1 MEPHVFAAVLFAG
14 LLHAG
19 WNAMIKVRLEP
30 LLAIT
35 LISSAACL
43 VVAPAAPFVP
53 FPVASAW
60 PYIIASLVIHAGYY
74 YGLAQAY
81 RAGDL
86 GHMYPIARGSAPL
99 MTALGAFVLLG
110 ESPGWRGTLG
120 VLILT
125 AGIML
130 LALKGGR
137 AGAAFDRRAVSFALL
152 TAVTIAAYTLVD
164 GVGARQGPE
173 PLAYIYWLL
182 LTDGLM
188 MLLFG
193 IVYFGREGFRQPLRT
208 WALLAVAGIMS
219 MAAYAIA
226 IWAMSQA
233 PIALV
238 AALRETSVMFAA
250 LIGIVV
256 LREPVVP
263 MRLVAAVV
271 VMVGMVL
278 VRLR

>member
-14 LLHAG
+14 ALHAG
-19 WNAMIKVRLEP
+19 WNAIIKVRLEP

-35 LISSAACL
+35 LISAAAFV

-60 PYIIASLVIHAGYY
+60 PYIFASLVIHGAYY

-86 GHMYPIARGSAPL
+86 GHMYPIARGTAPL
-99 MTALGAFVLLG
+99 ITALGAFLLLG
-110 ESPGWRGTLG
+110 ENPGWRGTLG
-120 VLILT
+120 VLVLTSGIL
-125 AGIML
+125 L

-137 AGAAFDRRAVSFALL
+137 AGVAFDKRGVAFAVL
-152 TAVTIAAYTLVD
+152 TACAISAYTLVD
-164 GVGARQGPE
+164 GVGARQGPN
-173 PLAYIYWLL
+173 AFGYIYWLL
-182 LTDGLM
+182 FTDGLM
-188 MLLFG
+188 MLGFG
-193 IVYFGREGFRQPLRT
+193 IFWFGKAGFQHSLRT
-208 WALLAVAGIMS
+208 WAMLATAGTMS
-219 MAAYAIA
+219 MVAYAIA
-226 IWAMSQA
+226 IWAMSIS
-233 PIALV
+233 PIAVV

-250 LIGIVV
+250 LIGIVF

-263 MRLVAAVV
+263 MRLVAAAI
-271 VMVGMVL
+271 VMAGMVL